1 MFRVLSTPTLDGF
14 KYFLTI
20 VDDATQA
27 TWLFFMK
34 SKFEVRPLF
43 HSFYTMIAT
52 QFGLNIEAIRIDN
65 AKEFNMSDFLN
76 SHCVIHQHS
85 CVYTT

>member
-1 MFRVLSTPTLDGF
+1 MFRFLSTPTLDGF

-76 SHCVIHQHS
+76 SHYVIHQHS
-85 CVYTT
+85 CVYTL